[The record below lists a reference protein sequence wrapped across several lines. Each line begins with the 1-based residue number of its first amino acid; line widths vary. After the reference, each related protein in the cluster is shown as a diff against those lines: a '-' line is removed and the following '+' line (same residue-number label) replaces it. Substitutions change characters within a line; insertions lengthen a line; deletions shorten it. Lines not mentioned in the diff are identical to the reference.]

1 MKLVTSSLPTPF
13 QHTVA
18 GFVLASMYFVY
29 MFVLLPNM

>member
-1 MKLVTSSLPTPF
+1 MKNSSTQSHF
-13 QHTVA
+13 HHAMA

>member
-1 MKLVTSSLPTPF
+1 MKLYSGTSAHF

>member
-1 MKLVTSSLPTPF
+1 MNSSTHSSF
-13 QHTVA
+13 HHTVS